1 MDNTTTDALER
12 IIYSLKLLSQ
22 GHTSVMEGSSTG
34 LLPTPELSSALVM
47 LSGELEDYKEKV
59 SAQTAFLQEILGS
72 IGEVIYLQQLTG
84 DPTSDHYG
92 FVSGRA
98 KEIIGIG
105 SGELERWPEKWGN
118 AVHPDDRQL
127 RLDSINRALQ
137 GEEVVVTYRIFH
149 HGKSEYR
156 WIEDRISPRLDA
168 VGAFTQMNGSVRDVT
183 EQQQTILDLKKTGE
197 LVTRLITSSDQVFY
211 IVSLDKS
218 DPFKNTFTYL
228 SPHVENIIG
237 YSVGDVR
244 DDTHIWI
251 NAIHPDDLQKVTDT
265 TKEMFRSKMP
275 ATRVY
280 RMKHKHT
287 NQYVWLEDY
296 LVPIVDSDGWIREFY
311 ASARDITARRS
322 AELEQERLVAE
333 LSMRHEE
340 LMQFSHI
347 VSHNLRS
354 PVASILG
361 LAELLN
367 AQMVPEE
374 SQQTK
379 SYILQAAQSMDNLL
393 RDLNKVLS
401 VRGTLE
407 EKKQL
412 FSIGEVISNISI
424 NLKQEIEQTR
434 AIINVAID
442 QSADE
447 LESIKSYVQSSL
459 YNLIGNAIKY
469 RSEHRRPVISIG
481 VVKKQGRTVISVQ
494 DNGVGIDLQADKQR
508 IFSLY
513 GRLHNNR
520 DGKGLG
526 LYMTQTQ
533 IETLKGTIEVAS
545 EPGIGSVFT
554 ITL

>member
-1 MDNTTTDALER
+1 MDKTTNAALDR
-12 IIYSLKLLSQ
+12 IIYILRELGKGNS
-22 GHTSVMEGSSTG
+22 SVVES
-34 LLPTPELSSALVM
+34 SSADLESTSELASELAM
-47 LSGELEDYKEKV
+47 LGRELEDYKEKI
-59 SAQTAFLQEILGS
+59 SDQTAFLQDILAS
-72 IGEVIYLQQLTG
+72 IGEVIYLQQLSG
-84 DPTSDHYG
+84 DATSVRYG
-92 FVSGRA
+92 FVSGRSE
-98 KEIIGIG
+98 EIIGIG
-105 SGELERWPEKWGN
+105 SEELKSSPEKWGN
-118 AVHPDDRQL
+118 AVHPDDTQL

-137 GEEVVVTYRIFH
+137 GEEVIATYRIFH

-168 VGAFTQMNGSVRDVT
+168 SGAFTQMNGSVRDVT
-183 EQQQTILDLKKTGE
+183 EQHQAILDLEKTGE

-211 IVSLDKS
+211 IVTLDKS

-228 SPHVENIIG
+228 SPHVQNIIG

-244 DDTHIWI
+244 EDAHIWI

-275 ATRVY
+275 GTRVY

-287 NQYVWLEDY
+287 KEYVWLEDY

-367 AQMVPEE
+367 AQMVPAD
-374 SQQTK
+374 SLQTK
-379 SYILQAAQSMDNLL
+379 GYILQAAKSMDNLL

-407 EKKQL
+407 EKKQA
-412 FSIGEVISNISI
+412 FSVGEVISSISI

-442 QSADE
+442 QPADK
-447 LESIKSYVQSSL
+447 LYSIKSYVQSSL

-481 VVKKQGRTVISVQ
+481 VAIKQGRTVISVK
-494 DNGVGIDLQADKQR
+494 DNGVGIDLQLDKKR

-513 GRLHNNR
+513 GRSHNNR

-526 LYMTQTQ
+526 LYMTKTQ
-533 IETLKGTIEVAS
+533 IETLKGIIDVES